1 MGQQVVLQLFV
12 AVVVFLCIAT
22 LAGWAMRW
30 KYGMTPAV
38 QNFLSRTYAWW
49 GMVILLTIGLLAGKV
64 ALLVLYGAASAI
76 ALYEFLV
83 LTEVGRADRPS
94 LIAAFLI
101 ILPVQFWLIWAEWYG
116 LFAIFIPVYVFL
128 TLPVLSLIRGST
140 AGFMVRVA
148 EMQWGVMLAVY
159 CLSHIPAILLLSIDG
174 FEGIQ
179 VLLIAFLVIVVQ
191 CSDVFQYLWGRLLGR
206 HKLAP
211 GISPS
216 KTVEGLVG
224 GVATACA
231 IGVAFS
237 WITPFSPLEA
247 LGFAF
252 LISVMGVL
260 GGLVMSAFK
269 RDRGVKDWGSLI
281 PGHGG
286 VLDRFDSLLFSA
298 PIFFHLVRFFWSH

>member
-1 MGQQVVLQLFV
+1 MGQQIVLQLFV

-22 LAGWAMRW
+22 VAGWAMRR

-38 QNFLSRTYAWW
+38 ENFLSRTYAWW
-49 GMVILLTIGLLAGKV
+49 VMVILLTIGLLAGKV
-64 ALLVLYGAASAI
+64 TLLFLYGAASAI

-94 LIAAFLI
+94 LIAAFLV
-101 ILPVQFWLIWAEWYG
+101 ILPVQFWLIWAGWYG

-159 CLSHIPAILLLSIDG
+159 CLSHIPAVLLLSIDG

-191 CSDVFQYLWGRLLGR
+191 SSDVFQYLWGRLLGR
-206 HKLAP
+206 RKLVP

-237 WITPFSPLEA
+237 WITPFSPLQA

-252 LISVMGVL
+252 LICVMGVL
-260 GGLVMSAFK
+260 GGLVMSALK

-298 PIFFHLVRFFWSH
+298 PIFFHLVRFFWSD